1 MKKMMPFA
9 LLMLA
14 FMGSALMNPI
24 AAQDA
29 KKEMKAFAK
38 AWEDA
43 YNEGNT
49 TVLTGMYT
57 DEATSVNATDGTT
70 KTITRKERRDEF
82 IKTFKESK
90 EKISV
95 KVVGAETLPDG
106 QVKLTGTYSGSSV
119 NKKSGEKTKWSGSFE
134 HIAVKQKG
142 KWKLTQTK
150 NMNDGTD
157 AAQ

>member
-9 LLMLA
+9 ILMLA
-14 FMGSALMNPI
+14 FVGSALLNPI

-43 YNEGNT
+43 YNQGNT
-49 TVLTGMYT
+49 ALLTSMYM
-57 DEATSVNATDGTT
+57 DEATSVNVADGST
-70 KTITRKERRDEF
+70 KTITRQERKADF
-82 IKTFKESK
+82 AKSFKESK
-90 EKISV
+90 EKISI
-95 KVVGAETLPDG
+95 KVDNAETLPDG
-106 QVKLTGTYSGSSV
+106 QVKLTGTYSGSSM
-119 NKKSGEKTKWSGSFE
+119 NKATGEKEKWTGSYE
-134 HIAVKQKG
+134 HIAVKHKG
-142 KWKLTQTK
+142 KWKLVQTK